1 MKLTLKRTLPLL
13 ILSALPLVSGCS
25 KKSDAP
31 ESGGSTQSLF
41 NSTPKRYDLQ
51 SGIVTYEPMVIM
63 GITSL
68 STLYFDDYGRRE
80 ARETVTDSNIMGMKS
95 HEKKVDITD
104 GNYVISYEVEKIV
117 NGKDETS
124 KVATKTDMRQ
134 AQEMAMQM
142 AKTFDVEQMKRDFD
156 YREEGTEVV
165 AGVTGTKY
173 SVSFNKE
180 RKDQR
185 VYGVLY
191 KKISLSTQ
199 MGGISVKA
207 QKIEENVAVP
217 ASKFE
222 VPSGYTIQE
231 VDLEKEMA
239 MPMPGQSDN

>member
-1 MKLTLKRTLPLL
+1 MKSTMRRTAALLLLSTLT
-13 ILSALPLVSGCS
+13 LVSGCS
-25 KKSDAP
+25 KQSDSAK
-31 ESGGSTQSLF
+31 SGGSTESVLS
-41 NSTPKRYDLQ
+41 STPKRYDVQ

-63 GITSL
+63 GIKSV

-80 ARETVTDSNIMGMKS
+80 SRETVTDSNMMGMKT

-104 GNYVISYEVEKIV
+104 GNYIISYEVEKIV

-124 KVATKTDMRQ
+124 KVATKTDMRKLQ
-134 AQEMAMQM
+134 QMAMRM
-142 AKTFDVEQMKRDFD
+142 AKGFDPEQMKRDFD
-156 YREEGTEVV
+156 YREEGSEVV

-180 RKDQR
+180 RKEER

-199 MGGISVKA
+199 MGGISIKA
-207 QKIEENVAVP
+207 EKVEENVPVP

-222 VPSGYTIQE
+222 VPAGYTIQE
-231 VDLEKEMA
+231 VDVEKEMA
-239 MPMPGQSDN
+239 RPGKNGNE

>member
-1 MKLTLKRTLPLL
+1 MKLSLKRTLGVLL
-13 ILSALPLVSGCS
+13 LSTITLVSGCS
-25 KKSDAP
+25 GKSDSAKP
-31 ESGGSTQSLF
+31 GSSTESSSS
-41 NSTPKRYDLQ
+41 STPRRYELQ
-51 SGIVTYEPMVIM
+51 SGIVTYEPMLIM
-63 GITSL
+63 GIKSV

-80 ARETVTDSNIMGMKS
+80 SRETVTDSNIMGMKS

-104 GNYVISYEVEKIV
+104 GNYIISYEVEKIV

-124 KVATKTDMRQ
+124 KIATKTDMRKVQ
-134 AQEMAMQM
+134 QMAMRM
-142 AKTFDVEQMKRDFD
+142 AKGFDPEQMKKDFD
-156 YREEGTEVV
+156 YREEGPEVV
-165 AGVTGTKY
+165 AGVTGTRY

-180 RKDQR
+180 KRDER

-207 QKIEENVAVP
+207 SRIEENVAVP

-222 VPSGYTIQE
+222 VPAGYTIKE

-239 MPMPGQSDN
+239 GPGKQQ

>member
-1 MKLTLKRTLPLL
+1 MKRTAALL
-13 ILSALPLVSGCS
+13 MLSTLTLVSGCS
-25 KKSDAP
+25 KKSDSSK
-31 ESGGSTQSLF
+31 SGGSSESVL

-63 GITSL
+63 GIKSV

-104 GNYVISYEVEKIV
+104 GNYMISYEVEKMV

-124 KVATKTDMRQ
+124 KVATKTDMRKVKQ
-134 AQEMAMQM
+134 MAMKM
-142 AKTFDVEQMKRDFD
+142 VKGFDPEQMKRDFD
-156 YREEGTEVV
+156 YREEGSEVV

-173 SVSFNKE
+173 SVSMNKE
-180 RKDQR
+180 RRDER

-199 MGGISVKA
+199 MGGISIKA
-207 QKIEENVAVP
+207 QKIEENVPVP

-222 VPSGYTIQE
+222 VPAGYTIKD

-239 MPMPGQSDN
+239 RP

>member
-1 MKLTLKRTLPLL
+1 MKRHLGVLL
-13 ILSALPLVSGCS
+13 LSAVTLVSGCS
-25 KKSDAP
+25 GKSDSAK
-31 ESGGSTQSLF
+31 SGGSTESSSP
-41 NSTPKRYDLQ
+41 STPRRYDLQ

-63 GITSL
+63 GIKSV

-80 ARETVTDSNIMGMKS
+80 SRETVTDSNIMGMKS

-104 GNYVISYEVEKIV
+104 GDYIISYEVEKIV

-124 KVATKTDMRQ
+124 KIATKTDMRKVQ
-134 AQEMAMQM
+134 QMAMRM
-142 AKTFDVEQMKRDFD
+142 AKGFDPEQMKKDFD
-156 YREEGTEVV
+156 YREEGPEVV
-165 AGVTGTKY
+165 AGVTGTRY

-180 RKDQR
+180 KKDER

-207 QKIEENVAVP
+207 AKIEENVAVP

-222 VPSGYTIQE
+222 VPAGYTITE

-239 MPMPGQSDN
+239 GPGKQQ